1 MEIKMPDGAVLVTE
15 NPEVID
21 SYINMMGGKEVTKKQ
36 KTKKSATKVAS
47 ASEAEQ
53 KKGDTS

>member
-21 SYINMMGGKEVTKKQ
+21 SYINMMGGEEVTKK
-36 KTKKSATKVAS
+36 KTKKSATKVDS
-47 ASEAEQ
+47 ASEAE
-53 KKGDTS
+53 

>member
-21 SYINMMGGKEVTKKQ
+21 SYINMMGGDEVTKKQ
-36 KTKKSATKVAS
+36 TKKSATRVAS
-47 ASEAEQ
+47 APKAE
-53 KKGDTS
+53 

>member
-21 SYINMMGGKEVTKKQ
+21 SYIKMMGGEEVTKKQ
-36 KTKKSATKVAS
+36 TKSQQLRLPPP
-47 ASEAEQ
+47 Q
-53 KKGDTS
+53 KLSKERRCIL

>member
-21 SYINMMGGKEVTKKQ
+21 SYINMMGRKEDTKKQ
-36 KTKKSATKVAS
+36 TTKKSATKVAA
-47 ASEAEQ
+47 ASESEY

>member
-1 MEIKMPDGAVLVTE
+1 MEIKMPDGVVLVTE

-36 KTKKSATKVAS
+36 TTKKSATKVAS
-47 ASEAEQ
+47 AKEAE
-53 KKGDTS
+53 

>member
-21 SYINMMGGKEVTKKQ
+21 SYINMMGGVEVTEKKQ
-36 KTKKSATKVAS
+36 AKKSATKVAS
-47 ASEAEQ
+47 SSEAE
-53 KKGDTS
+53 

>member
-21 SYINMMGGKEVTKKQ
+21 SYINMMGRKEEKKK
-36 KTKKSATKVAS
+36 KTRKSATKVAS
-47 ASEAEQ
+47 AKEAE
-53 KKGDTS
+53 

>member
-21 SYINMMGGKEVTKKQ
+21 SYVQYMGGVPV
-36 KTKKSATKVAS
+36 KTENKKSATKVAS
-47 ASEAEQ
+47 ASKAE
-53 KKGDTS
+53 

>member
-21 SYINMMGGKEVTKKQ
+21 SYINMMGGEEVTKKQ
-36 KTKKSATKVAS
+36 TTKKSATKVAS
-47 ASEAEQ
+47 AEEAE
-53 KKGDTS
+53 

>member
-21 SYINMMGGKEVTKKQ
+21 SYINMMGGEEVTKKQ
-36 KTKKSATKVAS
+36 PKKSATKVAS
-47 ASEAEQ
+47 ASEAE
-53 KKGDTS
+53 

>member
-21 SYINMMGGKEVTKKQ
+21 SYINMMGGVEVTEKK
-36 KTKKSATKVAS
+36 TRKSATKVAS
-47 ASEAEQ
+47 ASEAE
-53 KKGDTS
+53 

>member
-21 SYINMMGGKEVTKKQ
+21 SYINMMGGEEV
-36 KTKKSATKVAS
+36 TKKSATKVAS
-47 ASEAEQ
+47 ASEAE
-53 KKGDTS
+53 

>member
-21 SYINMMGGKEVTKKQ
+21 SYINMMGGE
-36 KTKKSATKVAS
+36 
-47 ASEAEQ
+47 
-53 KKGDTS
+53 

>member
-21 SYINMMGGKEVTKKQ
+21 SYIKMMGGEEVTKKQ
-36 KTKKSATKVAS
+36 TKKSATKVAP
-47 ASEAEQ
+47 ASEAE
-53 KKGDTS
+53 